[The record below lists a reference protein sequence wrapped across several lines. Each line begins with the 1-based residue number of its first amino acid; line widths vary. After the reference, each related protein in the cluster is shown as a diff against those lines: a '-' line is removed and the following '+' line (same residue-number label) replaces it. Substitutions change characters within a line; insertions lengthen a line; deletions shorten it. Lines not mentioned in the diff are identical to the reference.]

1 MSVQIFQ
8 FETQAIRT
16 QTDES
21 GSPWFNAN
29 DVCGAL
35 GYSNPHKAVS
45 DHVDPD
51 DLTKRDA
58 IDSLGRTQSSNH
70 LNESGVYSLV
80 FGSTLQDAKRFKR
93 WVTSEVLPSIRKT
106 GAYIQPSTS
115 GQPTPEVATIQ
126 FAEALCRMLRLEG
139 SAALGMARKATA
151 LAAPHLISLVPDYA
165 IDAPRNEDGTLI
177 GGGSA
182 EPTEALTDLL
192 KRMGS
197 NLSAKQAN
205 KILESLGLLER
216 MQRRSASGLE
226 YRGFW
231 HITAKGLKYGKNVSS
246 SQNQSET
253 QPHWYRSCGVAI
265 VRMLDVCDI

>member
-1 MSVQIFQ
+1 MQVQVFN
-8 FETQAIRT
+8 FESQAVRT
-16 QTDES
+16 VQSDNGETLFV
-21 GSPWFNAN
+21 GR
-29 DVCGAL
+29 DVCEVL
-35 GYSNPHKAVS
+35 GYKDTGSAIKQHCRGAVK
-45 DHVDPD
+45 HLP
-51 DLTKRDA
+51 
-58 IDSLGRTQSSNH
+58 IMDSLGRMQETRVLTEPDLYRLIIGSN
-70 LNESGVYSLV
+70 LPSAQKFEAWV
-80 FGSTLQDAKRFKR
+80 FED
-93 WVTSEVLPSIRKT
+93 VLPSIRKT